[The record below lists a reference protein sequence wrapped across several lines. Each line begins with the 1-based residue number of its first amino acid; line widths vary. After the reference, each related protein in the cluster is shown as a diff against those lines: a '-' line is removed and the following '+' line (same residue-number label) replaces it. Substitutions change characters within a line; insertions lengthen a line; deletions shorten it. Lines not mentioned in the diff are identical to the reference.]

1 MAKNINVAYDWLNMF
16 TKVSERLYLAFFVKM
31 GRTRAMQ
38 DRANELRRIQTNKVR
53 QASFIAEYVQ
63 NKYFTIYAE
72 AANFFNV
79 LHTLYPTKYDLR
91 KTREFR
97 DWKTSSIQSQLPTKR
112 RRTQYLKTYTGVD
125 IQSDEET
132 PFQQHVETAQQHNE
146 MAQSP
151 EHNEMA
157 QSPEHNEMA
166 QSPEHNEMAQSPEHN
181 EMAQSPEHNEMAQSP
196 EHNEM
201 AQSPEHNEMAQSPEH
216 NEMAQSP
223 EHNEMAQSPEHNEM
237 AQSPERIEMAQSPEQ
252 QSRPWKDNMQ
262 LKIPLIKYKTPQP
275 TVTTETIQIITEGTI
290 SAAENVLNELT
301 DKRIN
306 EIINELKEDPELHD
320 IFNDF
325 DMGFDTEL
333 YDIRLENELLTW

>member
-1 MAKNINVAYDWLNMF
+1 
-16 TKVSERLYLAFFVKM
+16 M
-31 GRTRAMQ
+31 GKTRAQQ

-63 NKYFTIYAE
+63 NKYFTIYTE

-79 LHTLYPTKYDLR
+79 LHTRYPTKYDLR

-97 DWKTSSIQSQLPTKR
+97 DWKTSSIQSQLQTRR
-112 RRTQYLKTYTGVD
+112 RRTQYPINYTGVD
-125 IQSDEET
+125 IQSNEET
-132 PFQQHVETAQQHNE
+132 PFQQHIETAQQHNETTLQHNEMAQSPEHIEMAQSPEHIEMAQSPEHNEMAQSPEHNEMAQSPEHIE

-166 QSPEHNEMAQSPEHN
+166 QSPEHNEMAQSPEHI

-196 EHNEM
+196 K
-201 AQSPEHNEMAQSPEH
+201 
-216 NEMAQSP
+216 
-223 EHNEMAQSPEHNEM
+223 
-237 AQSPERIEMAQSPEQ
+237 Q

-275 TVTTETIQIITEGTI
+275 TVTTETVQIITEETI
-290 SAAENVLNELT
+290 SASENILNELT

-306 EIINELKEDPELHD
+306 EIINELREDPELHD

-325 DMGFDTEL
+325 DMGFDSEL
-333 YDIRLENELLTW
+333 YDIRLENELGKKHF

>member
-1 MAKNINVAYDWLNMF
+1 
-16 TKVSERLYLAFFVKM
+16 M
-31 GRTRAMQ
+31 GKTRAMQ

-79 LHTLYPTKYDLR
+79 LHTRYPTKYDLR

-112 RRTQYLKTYTGVD
+112 RRTQYHKTYTGVD

-146 MAQSP
+146 TAQQHNETAQSP
-151 EHNEMA
+151 EHNETALQHNETAQSPEHNETALQHNETAQSPEHNETALQHNETAQSPEHNETALQHNEMA
-157 QSPEHNEMA
+157 QSPEHI
-166 QSPEHNEMAQSPEHN
+166 
-181 EMAQSPEHNEMAQSP
+181 
-196 EHNEM
+196 
-201 AQSPEHNEMAQSPEH
+201 
-216 NEMAQSP
+216 
-223 EHNEMAQSPEHNEM
+223 EM

-262 LKIPLIKYKTPQP
+262 LKIPLIKYKTS
-275 TVTTETIQIITEGTI
+275 TVTTETIQIITEETI

-306 EIINELKEDPELHD
+306 EIINELREDPELHD

-325 DMGFDTEL
+325 DMGFDSEL
-333 YDIRLENELLTW
+333 CDIRLENELLTW

>member
-1 MAKNINVAYDWLNMF
+1 
-16 TKVSERLYLAFFVKM
+16 M
-31 GRTRAMQ
+31 GRTRVKQ

-63 NKYFTIYAE
+63 NKYFTIYTE

-79 LHTLYPTKYDLR
+79 LHTRYPTKYDLR

-97 DWKTSSIQSQLPTKR
+97 DWKTSSIQSQLQTR
-112 RRTQYLKTYTGVD
+112 RRKTQYPITYTGVD
-125 IQSDEET
+125 IQSNEET
-132 PFQQHVETAQQHNE
+132 PFQQHIETAQQHNETTLQHNEMAQSPEHIEMAQSPEHIE

-166 QSPEHNEMAQSPEHN
+166 QSPEHIEMAQSPEHN

-196 EHNEM
+196 EHI
-201 AQSPEHNEMAQSPEH
+201 
-216 NEMAQSP
+216 EMAQSP

-237 AQSPERIEMAQSPEQ
+237 AQSPERIEMAQSPKQ

-275 TVTTETIQIITEGTI
+275 TVTTETVQIITEETI
-290 SAAENVLNELT
+290 SASENILNELT

-306 EIINELKEDPELHD
+306 EIINELREDPELHD

-325 DMGFDTEL
+325 DMGFDSEL

>member
-1 MAKNINVAYDWLNMF
+1 
-16 TKVSERLYLAFFVKM
+16 M
-31 GRTRAMQ
+31 GRTRVKQ
-38 DRANELRRIQTNKVR
+38 DRANELRIQTNKVR

-63 NKYFTIYAE
+63 NKYFTIYTE

-79 LHTLYPTKYDLR
+79 LHTRYPTKYDLR

-97 DWKTSSIQSQLPTKR
+97 DWKTSSIQSQLQTRR
-112 RRTQYLKTYTGVD
+112 RRTQYPITYTGVD
-125 IQSDEET
+125 IQSNEET
-132 PFQQHVETAQQHNE
+132 PFQQHIETAQQHNKTTLQHNEMAQSPEHIEMAQSPEHIEMAQSPEHNEMAQSPEHIE

-166 QSPEHNEMAQSPEHN
+166 QSPEHI
-181 EMAQSPEHNEMAQSP
+181 
-196 EHNEM
+196 
-201 AQSPEHNEMAQSPEH
+201 EMAQSPEH

-237 AQSPERIEMAQSPEQ
+237 AQSPERIEMAQSPKQ

-275 TVTTETIQIITEGTI
+275 TVTTETVQIITEETI
-290 SAAENVLNELT
+290 SASENILNELT

-306 EIINELKEDPELHD
+306 EIINELREDPKLHD

-325 DMGFDTEL
+325 DMGFDSEL

>member
-1 MAKNINVAYDWLNMF
+1 
-16 TKVSERLYLAFFVKM
+16 M
-31 GRTRAMQ
+31 GRTRVKQ

-63 NKYFTIYAE
+63 NKYFTIYTE

-79 LHTLYPTKYDLR
+79 LHTRYPTKYDLR

-97 DWKTSSIQSQLPTKR
+97 DWKTSSIQSQLQTRR
-112 RRTQYLKTYTGVD
+112 RRTQYPITYTGVD
-125 IQSDEET
+125 IQSNEET
-132 PFQQHVETAQQHNE
+132 PFQQHIETAQQHNETTLQHNEMAQSPEHIEMAQSPEHIE

-166 QSPEHNEMAQSPEHN
+166 QSPEHIEMAQSPEHN

-196 EHNEM
+196 EHI
-201 AQSPEHNEMAQSPEH
+201 EMAQSPEH

-237 AQSPERIEMAQSPEQ
+237 AQSPERIEMAQSPKQ

-275 TVTTETIQIITEGTI
+275 TVTTETVQIITEETI
-290 SAAENVLNELT
+290 SASENILNELT

-306 EIINELKEDPELHD
+306 EIINELREDPELHD

-325 DMGFDTEL
+325 DMGFDSEL